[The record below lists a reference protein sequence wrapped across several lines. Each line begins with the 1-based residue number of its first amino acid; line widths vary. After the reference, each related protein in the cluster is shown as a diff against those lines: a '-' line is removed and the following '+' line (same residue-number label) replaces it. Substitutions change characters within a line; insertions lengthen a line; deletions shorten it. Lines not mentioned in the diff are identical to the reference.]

1 MAPSTIWTKHTRRL
15 PGAAVLGL
23 CLAWPGIAAAEE
35 PTLDEVAY
43 HPSELPPDAARGRV
57 LLVGVALTAGWYG
70 ASVGTSYLWA
80 DAPNAKDLRLPVVGP
95 WLALADAG
103 CGDDESGC
111 STFTVVAR
119 SALAIVSGVGQ
130 LGGLFAIG
138 EGIFMSTGSPAAATK
153 SGAPLRPRE
162 PAVAAVPVVLPNGAG
177 VEFVGRF

>member
-1 MAPSTIWTKHTRRL
+1 MAPSTIWTKHTTGL

-23 CLAWPGIAAAEE
+23 CLAWPGVAAAEE
-35 PTLDEVAY
+35 PTVDEVAY
-43 HPSELPPDAARGRV
+43 HPSELPPDGARARV
-57 LLVGVALTAGWYG
+57 FIVGLALTAGWYG
-70 ASVGTSYLWA
+70 ASVGTSYLWP

-130 LGGLFAIG
+130 FGGLVAIG
-138 EGIFMSTGSPAAATK
+138 ESIFMSTGSPAAAGG
-153 SGAPLRPRE
+153 SGARLSPRE
-162 PAVAAVPVVLPNGAG
+162 PAVAAMPVVLPNGAG
-177 VEFVGRF
+177 IELVGRF